1 MRQPDFKYFILD
13 AQGRPYVG
21 NVRTGQVTVGDKDT
35 LLDSTGAP
43 AWLKRSPDGW
53 RDVLVKYARNTRYLG
68 LFRDFTVPMKMYS
81 DAALI
86 CRHLFWTQGTE
97 AYAKLVVVK
106 NDRSVWPDLWKTWYV
121 GELDFSKF
129 KQGEIGEVIIN
140 AMEGGL
146 SKVFKAKENQVYK
159 IPVDS
164 DPERIFIKN
173 DGILLTERA
182 NFALTDGFAIASDL
196 YPNGSFSPFILL
208 NREGSSPAMY
218 FASQNLEWNGYMTFD
233 QKLQSANYFAIPR
246 DTNTGSIDLKIKG
259 KIKFIC
265 NQNDSNRGFQLQFL
279 RSGQNTG
286 NQNDYEVMNVAGA
299 VVGQSYEQDIDI
311 TIPLAPNEN
320 CKLEQIFYGAGT
332 GIISISFLEGSE
344 LYAEFSYR
352 EITTYQPALYLSTI
366 LKRLMEKATDGQYT
380 YKSDYL
386 DTVKHI
392 AISSGEDI
400 RGIEDSFIKT
410 SLSEFFEFCQSGAIE
425 FCGLGIE
432 NEQLVIEPV
441 LYFFRN
447 YHSGALPPLD
457 LGQVDKLEI
466 SPMEDF
472 IFSSV
477 KIGYDNQEYEDVN
490 GRYEFNCGQ
499 VYSTDRAR
507 IVKELAI
514 VSPWRADPIG
524 IELLRRNYKNKDTSD
539 SKGDGKPF
547 VFNIE
552 TDIQAGTID
561 VPQHYRLYRP
571 AYTAI
576 SGLPMTST
584 IYNTEISPK
593 HNLNRV
599 TLYLRSLWEPGMD
612 DRVLKLETGDKNVD
626 LSTTLAGVTVAE
638 NSSIPFSSMPA
649 RLFYNYYLSF
659 TTSVNFNL
667 QKYMKEQGYE
677 TIMLKWEGVTYYV
690 YLWEGGVKDATMDKQ
705 TWKCLAAPINDYFKH
720 ITKV

>member
-1 MRQPDFKYFILD
+1 MHFFLD
-13 AQGRPYVG
+13 ELGRPYVG
-21 NVRTGQVTVGDKDT
+21 DVLTGQVTVADKDT
-35 LLDSTGAP
+35 LLDSSGKP
-43 AWLKRSPDGW
+43 AWLKRSPEGW
-53 RDVLVKYARNTRYLG
+53 RDYLVKYARSTKYLG
-68 LFRDFTVPMKMYS
+68 LFRDFTVPMKLYG

-86 CRHLFWTQGTE
+86 CRHLFWNKGTE
-97 AYAKLVVVK
+97 AYCKLVIVK
-106 NDRSVWPDLWKTWYV
+106 NDRSQWPDRWKVWYT

-129 KQGEIGEVIIN
+129 KQGEIGEVTIN
-140 AMEGGL
+140 VMEGGL
-146 SKVFKAKENQVYK
+146 SKIFKAKENQVYE
-159 IPVDS
+159 IPVDT

-173 DGILLTERA
+173 DGILLEEKG
-182 NFALTDGFAIASDL
+182 NFSFVDDFAISSDL
-196 YPNGSFSPFILL
+196 YPDSSFMPFVLTS
-208 NREGSSPAMY
+208 REGTSPAM
-218 FASQNLEWNGYMTFD
+218 FFTSQTVENNASLSFS
-233 QKLQSANYFAIPR
+233 QKLESINYFAIPR
-246 DTNTGSIDLKIKG
+246 DTNTGSISLRLKG
-259 KIKFIC
+259 KIKFTC
-265 NQNDSNRGFQLQFL
+265 TTNDSSRGFRIRFL

-299 VVGQSYEQDIDI
+299 VPGQTYEQDVDI
-311 TIPLAPNEN
+311 TIPIGPNER
-320 CKLEQIFYGAGT
+320 CYCEGIFYGAGT
-332 GIISISFLEGSE
+332 GLISISFVEGSDFS
-344 LYAEFSYR
+344 ASFSYR
-352 EITTYQPALYLSTI
+352 EETTYQPALYLSTI
-366 LKRLMEKATDGQYT
+366 LKRLMSKATDGQYT
-380 YKSDYL
+380 YKSSYL
-386 DTVKHI
+386 DSVKHI

-400 RGIEDSFIKT
+400 RGIEGSFIKT